1 MPERPRSEDARRR
14 RRDRRDAAG
23 SAAAPLPAR
32 PRLRASPRLDHPA
45 RDAAAVP
52 PFRSAPLHAE
62 PDLPRRPLRADRA
75 LLGSAHREPHPQ
87 PRQPALLARHP
98 AGGAA
103 SGELPLARRPR
114 AGQPNPA
121 DPPGRDRP
129 RAGRLRG
136 SAAGR
141 RRHPPRLEPL
151 RRARDQPACVL
162 APVRRL
168 PGLRPRG
175 ADLARDAPRLP
186 FRRRAAP
193 AAGAAAVKRLAPC
206 ALLLV
211 ACATSGAPRPP
222 ASKTHDGT
230 AHVSGSGVQVEVGSF
245 PLAGAAQPSTCR
257 DAAQKRLAT
266 LQQRADEADRKRAPD
281 LPAQA
286 DAPRDQSNGDSPTA
300 TWSFTRGPSAASVR
314 SRWGFFARGA
324 DCLMLQVSGP
334 RGDGF
339 ADRVFDSAAR
349 TFKVLSLAP
358 EQQREVDLLAGMGFL
373 ERREPAA
380 ALDRFEALA
389 RREPGFAKA
398 HFGALMAAFELGP
411 QAYARGLPHGRA
423 SLKGDRTVASRRS
436 RS

>member
-1 MPERPRSEDARRR
+1 
-14 RRDRRDAAG
+14 
-23 SAAAPLPAR
+23 
-32 PRLRASPRLDHPA
+32 
-45 RDAAAVP
+45 
-52 PFRSAPLHAE
+52 
-62 PDLPRRPLRADRA
+62 
-75 LLGSAHREPHPQ
+75 
-87 PRQPALLARHP
+87 
-98 AGGAA
+98 
-103 SGELPLARRPR
+103 
-114 AGQPNPA
+114 
-121 DPPGRDRP
+121 
-129 RAGRLRG
+129 
-136 SAAGR
+136 
-141 RRHPPRLEPL
+141 
-151 RRARDQPACVL
+151 
-162 APVRRL
+162 
-168 PGLRPRG
+168 
-175 ADLARDAPRLP
+175 
-186 FRRRAAP
+186 
-193 AAGAAAVKRLAPC
+193 VKRLALC
-206 ALLLV
+206 AALLA
-211 ACATSGAPRPP
+211 ACATGGARKQAAGSSPEGTVEVDDVLHGVKYTLPP
-222 ASKTHDGT
+222 APEGWQVAHEGA

-245 PLAGAAQPSTCR
+245 PLAGAAQPASCR

-266 LQQRADEADRKRAPD
+266 LQQRTDEAERKRAPD

-286 DAPRDQSNGDSPTA
+286 DAPRDQSTGDSPTA
-300 TWSFTRGPSAASVR
+300 TWSFTRGPSAAAVR

-423 SLKGDRTVASRRS
+423 SLKGDRDLTPEQRQLALRAVGVMQLAENEVKDASETLAELVVRAPDLAEAQYNYACALARLGDRRQALDHLRLAIQLDGDLATHARVDTDLES
-436 RS
+436 LRATPEFQDLTRPPQSAR